1 MESSRWDKDPPGER
15 RPQQSQHW
23 RSWGVGGAG
32 EATRGGLFP
41 VPFPS
46 GDSWPE
52 VTQHRMR
59 FQGQGPWSPGLW
71 TTPAHSHCKPQTGA
85 VDNASPRQP
94 HAPDQHEKNTGRQHL
109 HLWSLAC
116 PPWLHSIP
124 HIKGTIL
131 SEALSGFLVSDR
143 RTKTVA
149 GLRWLW
155 LRKEATPTASRTT
168 LSSSLAPRG
177 RGVNTLGRGGCTLMV
192 LSSDLFD

>member
-109 HLWSLAC
+109 HLWGTSTC
-116 PPWLHSIP
+116 PGLGPPSSTHIYRPCPHLH
-124 HIKGTIL
+124 HTIDGVTAWVPVTSRPPPPTWTPYKQSHQRGHDPIRNHL
-131 SEALSGFLVSDR
+131 LLHPQHCAQVPGR
-143 RTKTVA
+143 PQQTV
-149 GLRWLW
+149 
-155 LRKEATPTASRTT
+155 EQPNS
-168 LSSSLAPRG
+168 
-177 RGVNTLGRGGCTLMV
+177 
-192 LSSDLFD
+192 

>member
-1 MESSRWDKDPPGER
+1 MESSHWDKDPPGER
-15 RPQQSQHW
+15 SPQQSQHW

-52 VTQHRMR
+52 VTQHQTR
-59 FQGQGPWSPGLW
+59 FQGQRPWCPGLW
-71 TTPAHSHCKPQTGA
+71 TTPAHSHCKLQTSA

-94 HAPDQHEKNTGRQHL
+94 HAPDQHEKNAVPRM
-109 HLWSLAC
+109 SLAC
-116 PPWLHSIP
+116 PPWLHGIP
-124 HIKGTIL
+124 TIL

-177 RGVNTLGRGGCTLMV
+177 RGVNTLGRGGCMLMV